1 MSNFWETEYKECLSL
16 LKYYDERHQSLVKFA
31 AGLSSAIPSL
41 LMSIYGLKNINQN
54 IFWNFTLLISGLTAL
69 GLLTIF
75 AVMVQNRL
83 YFVYPTR
90 QVNALRKHFLSE
102 DGNKFNQNQMYL
114 STTFNAF
121 KLLSTQ
127 TLLNLFVCLQIGL
140 FIAISRF
147 SYSFDGT
154 EVDLLIE
161 KSVCYGVITSL
172 VIFIVASLYL
182 HAESKKH
189 PDNSVHRQTP

>member
-1 MSNFWETEYKECLSL
+1 ML
-16 LKYYDERHQSLVKFA
+16 
-31 AGLSSAIPSL
+31 AGE
-41 LMSIYGLKNINQN
+41 
-54 IFWNFTLLISGLTAL
+54 
-69 GLLTIF
+69 
-75 AVMVQNRL
+75 
-83 YFVYPTR
+83 
-90 QVNALRKHFLSE
+90 E
-102 DGNKFNQNQMYL
+102 DKFNQNQMYL

>member
-41 LMSIYGLKNINQN
+41 LMSIYGLKNINQA
-54 IFWNFTLLISGLTAL
+54 IFWNFTLFISALTAL
-69 GLLTIF
+69 GLITIF
-75 AVMVQNRL
+75 TVMVQNRL

-90 QVNALRKHFLSE
+90 QVNALRQYFLSE

-140 FIAISRF
+140 FIGISRF
-147 SYSFDGT
+147 SYSFDGI
-154 EVDLLIE
+154 EIDLLIK
-161 KSVCYGVITSL
+161 KSACYAIFTSI
-172 VIFIVASLYL
+172 VVFIIASLYL
-182 HAESKKH
+182 HTESKKH
-189 PDNSVHRQTP
+189 PDMSIHRQTP